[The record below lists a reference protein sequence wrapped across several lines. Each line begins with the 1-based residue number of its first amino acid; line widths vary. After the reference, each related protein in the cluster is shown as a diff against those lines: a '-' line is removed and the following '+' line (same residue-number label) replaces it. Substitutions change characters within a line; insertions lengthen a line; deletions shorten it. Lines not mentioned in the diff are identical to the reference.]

1 MLNKK
6 KLDKGF
12 LITFEGID
20 GSGKSTQIKIL
31 KGKID
36 SSNYKCLVIQE
47 PGTTQIG
54 NKLRNL
60 LKKETPREESITYM
74 SELLLFSAARSELV
88 TKIIKPNLKKNNLI
102 IIADRYVDSTT
113 AYQGFGRNLVLSE
126 IELINNIATQMI
138 YPDITFLLDSSPK
151 IMSHRIMTK
160 DNQSKHVTPE
170 NVRKDVKGSRKF
182 EEEPLDFH
190 NRVRNGYLEILKSYP
205 SRIIKIE
212 ANQDKNIISN
222 LIWQNLQ
229 NKIPNLK

>member
-1 MLNKK
+1 MSY
-6 KLDKGF
+6 F
-12 LITFEGID
+12 ISFEG
-20 GSGKSTQIKIL
+20 GEGTGKSTQIKIL

-47 PGTTQIG
+47 PGTTQLG

-60 LKKETPREESITYM
+60 LKKETPKEESITYM

-138 YPDITFLLDSSPK
+138 YPDITFLLDSNPK

-160 DNQSKHVTPE
+160 DNQSKNVTPE
-170 NVRKDVKGSRKF
+170 NMRKDIKGSRKF

-205 SRIIKIE
+205 GRIIKID

>member
-1 MLNKK
+1 MSY
-6 KLDKGF
+6 F
-12 LITFEGID
+12 ISFEG
-20 GSGKSTQIKIL
+20 GEGTGKSTQIKIL

-47 PGTTQIG
+47 PGTTQLG

-205 SRIIKIE
+205 SRIIKID

>member
-1 MLNKK
+1 MSY
-6 KLDKGF
+6 F
-12 LITFEGID
+12 ISFEG
-20 GSGKSTQIKIL
+20 GEGTGKSTQIKIL

-47 PGTTQIG
+47 PGTTQLG

-60 LKKETPREESITYM
+60 LKKETPKEESITYM
-74 SELLLFSAARSELV
+74 TELLIFSAARSELV

-138 YPDITFLLDSSPK
+138 YPDITFLLDSNPK
-151 IMSHRIMTK
+151 IMSHIIMTK
-160 DNQSKHVTPE
+160 DNQSKNLTPE
-170 NVRKDVKGSRKF
+170 NMRKDIKGSRKF
-182 EEEPLDFH
+182 EEERLDFH

-205 SRIIKIE
+205 SRIIKID

>member
-1 MLNKK
+1 MSY
-6 KLDKGF
+6 F
-12 LITFEGID
+12 ISFEG
-20 GSGKSTQIKIL
+20 GEGTGKSTQIKIL

-47 PGTTQIG
+47 PGTTQLG

-113 AYQGFGRNLVLSE
+113 AYQGFGRNLDLSE
-126 IELINNIATQMI
+126 IKLINNIATQMI
-138 YPDITFLLDSSPK
+138 YPDITFLLDSNPK

-205 SRIIKIE
+205 GRIIKID

>member
-1 MLNKK
+1 MSY
-6 KLDKGF
+6 F
-12 LITFEGID
+12 ISFEG
-20 GSGKSTQIKIL
+20 GEGTGKSTQIKIL

-47 PGTTQIG
+47 PGTTQLG

-60 LKKETPREESITYM
+60 LKKETPKEESITYM

-205 SRIIKIE
+205 GRIIKID

>member
-1 MLNKK
+1 MSY
-6 KLDKGF
+6 F
-12 LITFEGID
+12 ISFEG
-20 GSGKSTQIKIL
+20 GEGTGKSTQIKIL

-47 PGTTQIG
+47 PGTTQLG

-60 LKKETPREESITYM
+60 LKKETPKEESITYM

-205 SRIIKIE
+205 SRIIKID

>member
-1 MLNKK
+1 MSY
-6 KLDKGF
+6 F
-12 LITFEGID
+12 ISFEG
-20 GSGKSTQIKIL
+20 GEGTGKSTQIKIL

-47 PGTTQIG
+47 PGTTQLG

-205 SRIIKIE
+205 GRIIKID

>member
-1 MLNKK
+1 MSY
-6 KLDKGF
+6 F
-12 LITFEGID
+12 ISFEG
-20 GSGKSTQIKIL
+20 GEGTGKSTQIKIL

-47 PGTTQIG
+47 PGTTQLG

-160 DNQSKHVTPE
+160 DNQSKNVTPE
-170 NVRKDVKGSRKF
+170 NMRKDIKGSRKF

-205 SRIIKIE
+205 SRIIKID

>member
-1 MLNKK
+1 MSY
-6 KLDKGF
+6 F
-12 LITFEGID
+12 ISFEG
-20 GSGKSTQIKIL
+20 GEGTGKSTQIKIL

-47 PGTTQIG
+47 PGTTQLG

-60 LKKETPREESITYM
+60 LKKETPKEESITYM

-113 AYQGFGRNLVLSE
+113 AYQGFGRNLDLSE
-126 IELINNIATQMI
+126 IKLINNIATQMI
-138 YPDITFLLDSSPK
+138 YPDITFLLDSNPK

-160 DNQSKHVTPE
+160 DNQSKNVTPE
-170 NVRKDVKGSRKF
+170 NMRKDIKGSRKF

-205 SRIIKIE
+205 GRIIKID

>member
-1 MLNKK
+1 MSY
-6 KLDKGF
+6 F
-12 LITFEGID
+12 ISFEG
-20 GSGKSTQIKIL
+20 GEGTGKSTQIKIL

-47 PGTTQIG
+47 PGTTQLG

-126 IELINNIATQMI
+126 IELIT
-138 YPDITFLLDSSPK
+138 DINSS
-151 IMSHRIMTK
+151 
-160 DNQSKHVTPE
+160 
-170 NVRKDVKGSRKF
+170 
-182 EEEPLDFH
+182 
-190 NRVRNGYLEILKSYP
+190 
-205 SRIIKIE
+205 
-212 ANQDKNIISN
+212 
-222 LIWQNLQ
+222 
-229 NKIPNLK
+229 

>member
-1 MLNKK
+1 MSY
-6 KLDKGF
+6 F
-12 LITFEGID
+12 ISFEG
-20 GSGKSTQIKIL
+20 GEGTGKSTQIKIL

-47 PGTTQIG
+47 PGTTQLG

-113 AYQGFGRNLVLSE
+113 AYQGFGRNLDLSE
-126 IELINNIATQMI
+126 IKLINNIATQMI
-138 YPDITFLLDSSPK
+138 YPDITFLLDSNPK

-160 DNQSKHVTPE
+160 DNQSKNVTPE
-170 NVRKDVKGSRKF
+170 NMRKDIKGSRKF

-205 SRIIKIE
+205 GRIIKID

>member
-1 MLNKK
+1 M
-6 KLDKGF
+6 DVSYF
-12 LITFEGID
+12 ISFEG
-20 GSGKSTQIKIL
+20 GEGTGKSTQIKIL

-47 PGTTQIG
+47 PGTTQLG

-60 LKKETPREESITYM
+60 LKKETPKEESITYM

-113 AYQGFGRNLVLSE
+113 AYQGFGRNLDLSE
-126 IELINNIATQMI
+126 IKLINNIATQMI
-138 YPDITFLLDSSPK
+138 YPDITFLLDSNPK

-160 DNQSKHVTPE
+160 DNQSKNVTPE
-170 NVRKDVKGSRKF
+170 NIRKDIKGSRKF

-205 SRIIKIE
+205 GRIIKID

>member
-1 MLNKK
+1 MSY
-6 KLDKGF
+6 F
-12 LITFEGID
+12 ISFEG
-20 GSGKSTQIKIL
+20 GEGTGKSTQIKIL

-47 PGTTQIG
+47 PGTTQLG

-182 EEEPLDFH
+182 EEEPLNFH

-205 SRIIKIE
+205 SRIIKID

>member
-1 MLNKK
+1 MSY
-6 KLDKGF
+6 F
-12 LITFEGID
+12 ISFEG
-20 GSGKSTQIKIL
+20 GEGTGKSTQIKIL

-47 PGTTQIG
+47 PGTTQLG

-60 LKKETPREESITYM
+60 LKKETPKEESITYM

-113 AYQGFGRNLVLSE
+113 AYQGFGRNLDLSE
-126 IELINNIATQMI
+126 IKLINNIATQMI

-205 SRIIKIE
+205 GRIIKID

>member
-1 MLNKK
+1 MSY
-6 KLDKGF
+6 F
-12 LITFEGID
+12 ISFEG
-20 GSGKSTQIKIL
+20 GEGTGKSTQIKIL

-47 PGTTQIG
+47 PGTTQLG

-60 LKKETPREESITYM
+60 LKKETPKEESITYM

-182 EEEPLDFH
+182 EEEPLNFH

-205 SRIIKIE
+205 SRIIKID

>member
-1 MLNKK
+1 MSY
-6 KLDKGF
+6 F
-12 LITFEGID
+12 ISFEG
-20 GSGKSTQIKIL
+20 GEGTGKSTQIKIL

-47 PGTTQIG
+47 PGTTQLG

-160 DNQSKHVTPE
+160 ENQSKHVTPE

-205 SRIIKIE
+205 SRIIKID

>member
-1 MLNKK
+1 MSY
-6 KLDKGF
+6 F
-12 LITFEGID
+12 ISFEG
-20 GSGKSTQIKIL
+20 GEGTGKSTQIKIL

-47 PGTTQIG
+47 PGTTQLG

-60 LKKETPREESITYM
+60 LKKETPKEESITYM

-113 AYQGFGRNLVLSE
+113 AYQGFGRNLDLSE
-126 IELINNIATQMI
+126 IKLINNIATQMI
-138 YPDITFLLDSSPK
+138 YPDITFLLDSNPK

-205 SRIIKIE
+205 SRIIKID

>member
-1 MLNKK
+1 MSY
-6 KLDKGF
+6 F
-12 LITFEGID
+12 ISFEG
-20 GSGKSTQIKIL
+20 GEGTGKSTQIKIL

-47 PGTTQIG
+47 PGTTQLG

-60 LKKETPREESITYM
+60 LKKETPKEESITYM

-113 AYQGFGRNLVLSE
+113 AYQGFGRNLDLSE
-126 IELINNIATQMI
+126 IKLINNIATQMI
-138 YPDITFLLDSSPK
+138 YPDITFLLDSNPK

-160 DNQSKHVTPE
+160 DNQSKNVTPE
-170 NVRKDVKGSRKF
+170 NIRKDIKGSRKF

-205 SRIIKIE
+205 GRIIKID

>member
-1 MLNKK
+1 VSY
-6 KLDKGF
+6 F
-12 LITFEGID
+12 ISFEG
-20 GSGKSTQIKIL
+20 GEGTGKSTQIKIL

-47 PGTTQIG
+47 PGTTQLG

-182 EEEPLDFH
+182 EEEPLNFH

-205 SRIIKIE
+205 SRIIKID

>member
-1 MLNKK
+1 VSY
-6 KLDKGF
+6 F
-12 LITFEGID
+12 ISFEG
-20 GSGKSTQIKIL
+20 GEGTGKSTQIKIL

-47 PGTTQIG
+47 PGTTQLG

-60 LKKETPREESITYM
+60 LKKETPKEESITYM

-113 AYQGFGRNLVLSE
+113 AYQGFGRNLDLSE
-126 IELINNIATQMI
+126 IKLINNIATQMI
-138 YPDITFLLDSSPK
+138 YPDITFLLDSNPK

-160 DNQSKHVTPE
+160 DNQSKNVTPE
-170 NVRKDVKGSRKF
+170 NMRKDIKGSRKF

-205 SRIIKIE
+205 GRIIKID

>member
-1 MLNKK
+1 MSY
-6 KLDKGF
+6 F
-12 LITFEGID
+12 ISFEG
-20 GSGKSTQIKIL
+20 GEGTGKSTQIKIL

-47 PGTTQIG
+47 PGTTQLG

-113 AYQGFGRNLVLSE
+113 AYQGFGRNLDLSE
-126 IELINNIATQMI
+126 IKLINNIATQMI

-182 EEEPLDFH
+182 EEEPLNFH

-205 SRIIKIE
+205 SRIIKID

>member
-1 MLNKK
+1 MSY
-6 KLDKGF
+6 F
-12 LITFEGID
+12 ISFEG
-20 GSGKSTQIKIL
+20 GEGTGKSTQIKIL

-47 PGTTQIG
+47 PGTTQLG

-113 AYQGFGRNLVLSE
+113 AYQGFGRNLDLSE
-126 IELINNIATQMI
+126 IKLINNIATQMI

-160 DNQSKHVTPE
+160 DNQSKNVTPE
-170 NVRKDVKGSRKF
+170 NMRKDIKGSRKF

-205 SRIIKIE
+205 GRIIKID

>member
-1 MLNKK
+1 MSY
-6 KLDKGF
+6 F
-12 LITFEGID
+12 ISFEG
-20 GSGKSTQIKIL
+20 GEGTGKSTQIKIL

-47 PGTTQIG
+47 PGTTQLG

-113 AYQGFGRNLVLSE
+113 AYQGFGRNLDLSE
-126 IELINNIATQMI
+126 IKLINNIATQMI

-160 DNQSKHVTPE
+160 DNQSKNVTPE
-170 NVRKDVKGSRKF
+170 NMRKDIKGSRKF

-205 SRIIKIE
+205 SRIIKID

>member
-1 MLNKK
+1 VSY
-6 KLDKGF
+6 F
-12 LITFEGID
+12 ISFEG
-20 GSGKSTQIKIL
+20 GEGTGKSTQIKIL

-47 PGTTQIG
+47 PGTTQLG

-60 LKKETPREESITYM
+60 LKKETPKEESITYM

-113 AYQGFGRNLVLSE
+113 AYQGFGRNLDLSE
-126 IELINNIATQMI
+126 IKLINNIATQMI
-138 YPDITFLLDSSPK
+138 YPDITFLLDSNPK

-160 DNQSKHVTPE
+160 DNQSKNVTPE
-170 NVRKDVKGSRKF
+170 NIRKDIKGSRKF

-205 SRIIKIE
+205 GRIIKID

>member
-1 MLNKK
+1 MSY
-6 KLDKGF
+6 F
-12 LITFEGID
+12 ISFEG
-20 GSGKSTQIKIL
+20 GEGTGKSTQIKIL

-47 PGTTQIG
+47 PGTTQLG

-138 YPDITFLLDSSPK
+138 YPDITFLLDSNPK

-160 DNQSKHVTPE
+160 DNQSKNVTPE
-170 NVRKDVKGSRKF
+170 NMRKDIKGSRKF

-205 SRIIKIE
+205 GRIIKID

>member
-1 MLNKK
+1 M
-6 KLDKGF
+6 
-12 LITFEGID
+12 
-20 GSGKSTQIKIL
+20 
-31 KGKID
+31 
-36 SSNYKCLVIQE
+36 
-47 PGTTQIG
+47 
-54 NKLRNL
+54 
-60 LKKETPREESITYM
+60 
-74 SELLLFSAARSELV
+74 
-88 TKIIKPNLKKNNLI
+88 KKNNLL

-113 AYQGFGRNLVLSE
+113 AYQGFGRNLDLSE
-126 IELINNIATQMI
+126 IKLINNIATQMI
-138 YPDITFLLDSSPK
+138 YPDITFLLDSNPK

-205 SRIIKIE
+205 SRIIKID

>member
-1 MLNKK
+1 VSY
-6 KLDKGF
+6 F
-12 LITFEGID
+12 ISFEG
-20 GSGKSTQIKIL
+20 GEGTGKSTQIKIL

-47 PGTTQIG
+47 PGTTQLG

-60 LKKETPREESITYM
+60 LKKETPKEESITYM

-113 AYQGFGRNLVLSE
+113 AYQGFGRNLDLSE
-126 IELINNIATQMI
+126 IKLINNIATQMI
-138 YPDITFLLDSSPK
+138 YPDITFLLDSNPK

-160 DNQSKHVTPE
+160 DNQSKNVTPE
-170 NVRKDVKGSRKF
+170 NMRKDIKGSRKF
-182 EEEPLDFH
+182 EKEPLDFH

-205 SRIIKIE
+205 GRIIKID

>member
-1 MLNKK
+1 MSY
-6 KLDKGF
+6 F
-12 LITFEGID
+12 ISFEG
-20 GSGKSTQIKIL
+20 GEGTGKSTQIKIL

-36 SSNYKCLVIQE
+36 SSNYICLVIQE
-47 PGTTQIG
+47 PGTTQLG

-60 LKKETPREESITYM
+60 LKKETPKEESITYM

-113 AYQGFGRNLVLSE
+113 AYQGFGRNLDLSE
-126 IELINNIATQMI
+126 IKLINNIATQMI
-138 YPDITFLLDSSPK
+138 YPDITFLLDSNPK

-160 DNQSKHVTPE
+160 DNQSKNVTPE
-170 NVRKDVKGSRKF
+170 NMRKDIKGSRKF
-182 EEEPLDFH
+182 EEDPLDFH

-205 SRIIKIE
+205 GRIIKID

>member
-1 MLNKK
+1 MSY
-6 KLDKGF
+6 F
-12 LITFEGID
+12 ISFEG
-20 GSGKSTQIKIL
+20 GEGTGKSTQIKIL

-47 PGTTQIG
+47 PGTTQLG

-113 AYQGFGRNLVLSE
+113 AYQGFGRNLDLSE
-126 IELINNIATQMI
+126 IKLINNIATQMI
-138 YPDITFLLDSSPK
+138 YPDITFLLDSNPK

-160 DNQSKHVTPE
+160 DNQSKNVTPE
-170 NVRKDVKGSRKF
+170 NMRKDIKGSRKF

-205 SRIIKIE
+205 SRIIKID

>member
-1 MLNKK
+1 MSY
-6 KLDKGF
+6 F
-12 LITFEGID
+12 ISFEG
-20 GSGKSTQIKIL
+20 GEGTGKSTQIKIL

-47 PGTTQIG
+47 PGTTQLG

-113 AYQGFGRNLVLSE
+113 AYQGFGRNLDLSE
-126 IELINNIATQMI
+126 IKLINNIATQMI
-138 YPDITFLLDSSPK
+138 YPDITFLLDSNPK

-160 DNQSKHVTPE
+160 DNQSKNVTPE
-170 NVRKDVKGSRKF
+170 NMLKDIKGSRKF

-205 SRIIKIE
+205 SRIIKID